1 MSFPT
6 HADPSLAGRGHFP
19 GPPFPV
25 PAPPPPPEVHVQPP
39 LVYVA
44 ATWEYHHLSRPVAES
59 GDAATLAELETLGR
73 AGWELTGVV
82 SDGRLAHFY
91 FKREPR

>member
-6 HADPSLAGRGHFP
+6 QGQPPATGRGHFP
-19 GPPFPV
+19 GPQFPV
-25 PAPPPPPEVHVQPP
+25 PAPPPEVHVQPP

-44 ATWEYHHLSRPVAES
+44 ATWEYHHLARPVADV
-59 GDAATLAELETLGR
+59 GAPATLDELAALGR
-73 AGWELTGVV
+73 AGWELSGVV
-82 SDGRLAHFY
+82 SDGQLAHFY